1 MEPGKKEG
9 RHESIGIK
17 AVFFLL
23 VLWISFVWCAVTVHA
38 FDGRRYFPDAD
49 MELSEETDP
58 GQAAKDM
65 GIAEELERLEQYLSQ
80 AMGKT
85 ESMSIGFSFAELM
98 KAFAA
103 GDLGKVGAAVKEG
116 AGQLLLSQVRE
127 GAGLLSQAAAIG
139 LLGAM
144 FSGAAS
150 VFKNGQISD
159 TGFYVAYLL
168 LFVCLAGSFLASL
181 SIAAEV
187 LDRILEFMGVLMP
200 AYFMAVSFSG
210 GSITGICMY
219 EAMMA
224 SVFCVQWF
232 SRTVFLTGVRVYV
245 LLVLGSHVMK
255 EPLLSKMTALT
266 EQAVEWGIKTMFGLI
281 LGLHMLEAMV
291 LPYADSAGRSGLLKL
306 AEMVP
311 GLGAGA
317 GTAARMVLGSG
328 VLIKNTMGAA
338 GIVVLG
344 LISFL
349 PVVKLL
355 ILAFFYQ
362 AAGAIMQPVCDKRMV
377 SCVTGVSRGH
387 RLLLKI
393 VLYSLLLFVIAV
405 AVTCKAADVAYL
417 SA

>member
-1 MEPGKKEG
+1 MAQG
-9 RHESIGIK
+9 RKAVKYGRIGIK
-17 AVFFLL
+17 LIVFLMA
-23 VLWISFVWCAVTVHA
+23 LWISGRGSTITAGA
-38 FDGRRYFPDAD
+38 FYEKENF
-49 MELSEETDP
+49 ENNKETSEEMEI
-58 GQAAKDM
+58 GQAAHDM
-65 GIAEELERLEQYLSQ
+65 GISEELEQLQKYLDRSLG
-80 AMGKT
+80 GKNGT
-85 ESMSIGFSFAELM
+85 EDLLFTDLM
-98 KAFAA
+98 KAFAS
-103 GDLGKVGAAVKEG
+103 GNLGALGTAIKEG
-116 AGQLLLSQVRE
+116 FGQLLFSQVRE
-127 GAGLLSQAAAIG
+127 GAGLLTQAAAIG

-168 LFVCLAGSFLASL
+168 LFACLAGSFLTSL

-187 LDRILEFMGVLMP
+187 LDRILEFMGVLIP

-224 SVFCVQWF
+224 AVFCVQWL
-232 SRTVFLTGVRVYV
+232 SKSVFLTGVRVYV

-255 EPLLSKMTALT
+255 EPLLSKMTSLT

-281 LGLHMLEAMV
+281 LGLHVLEAMV
-291 LPYADSAGRSGLLKL
+291 LPYADSVGRSGLLKL
-306 AEMVP
+306 AEAVP

-317 GTAARMVLGSG
+317 GAAARMVLGSG

-338 GIVVLG
+338 GVTVLA
-344 LISFL
+344 LIAFL
-349 PVVKLL
+349 PAAKLL
-355 ILAFFYQ
+355 TLALFYQ

-377 SCVTGVSRGH
+377 SCVIGVSRGH

-393 VLYSLLLFVIAV
+393 VLYSLLLFVIAI

>member
-1 MEPGKKEG
+1 MAQG
-9 RHESIGIK
+9 RKAVKYGRIGIK
-17 AVFFLL
+17 LIVFLMA
-23 VLWISFVWCAVTVHA
+23 LWISGRGSTITAGA
-38 FDGRRYFPDAD
+38 FYEKENF
-49 MELSEETDP
+49 ENNKETSEEMEI
-58 GQAAKDM
+58 GQAAHDM
-65 GIAEELERLEQYLSQ
+65 GISEELEQLQKYLDRSLG
-80 AMGKT
+80 GKNGT
-85 ESMSIGFSFAELM
+85 VDLLFTDLM
-98 KAFAA
+98 KAFAS
-103 GDLGKVGAAVKEG
+103 GNLGALGTAIKEG
-116 AGQLLLSQVRE
+116 FGQLLFSQVRE
-127 GAGLLSQAAAIG
+127 GAGLLTQAAAIG

-168 LFVCLAGSFLASL
+168 LFACLAGSFLTSL

-187 LDRILEFMGVLMP
+187 LDRILEFMGVLIP

-219 EAMMA
+219 EAMMVA
-224 SVFCVQWF
+224 VFCVQWL
-232 SRTVFLTGVRVYV
+232 SKSVFLTGVRVYV

-255 EPLLSKMTALT
+255 EPLLSKMTSLT

-281 LGLHMLEAMV
+281 LGLHVLEAMV
-291 LPYADSAGRSGLLKL
+291 LPYADSVGRSGLLKL
-306 AEMVP
+306 AEAVP

-317 GTAARMVLGSG
+317 GAAARMVLGSG

-338 GIVVLG
+338 GVTVLA
-344 LISFL
+344 LIAFF
-349 PVVKLL
+349 PAAKLL
-355 ILAFFYQ
+355 TLALFYQ

-377 SCVTGVSRGH
+377 SCVIGVSRGH

-393 VLYSLLLFVIAV
+393 VLYSLLLFVIAI

>member
-1 MEPGKKEG
+1 MAPGRKAVKYG
-9 RHESIGIK
+9 SIGIK
-17 AVFFLL
+17 LAVFLMA
-23 VLWISFVWCAVTVHA
+23 LWISGRGSTVTVFA
-38 FDGRRYFPDAD
+38 FNEKEEFENDT
-49 MELSEETDP
+49 ESSEEAEF
-58 GQAAKDM
+58 GLAVQDM
-65 GIAEELERLEQYLSQ
+65 GISEELEQLEQYLNRSL
-80 AMGKT
+80 GGDGNRKT
-85 ESMSIGFSFAELM
+85 SVSFTDLM
-98 KAFAA
+98 KAFAT
-103 GDLGKVGAAVKEG
+103 GDLGALGRTVKEG
-116 AGQLLLSQVRE
+116 AGEILLSHVRE
-127 GAGLLSQAAAIG
+127 GAGLLTQAAAIG

-187 LDRILEFMGVLMP
+187 LERILEFMGILMP

-224 SVFCVQWF
+224 AVFCVQWL
-232 SRTVFLTGVRVYV
+232 SKSVFLTGVRVYV
-245 LLVLGSHVMK
+245 LLVLGSHVTK
-255 EPLLSKMTALT
+255 EPLLSKITSLT
-266 EQAVEWGIKTMFGLI
+266 EQAVEWGIKTMFGLV
-281 LGLHMLEAMV
+281 LGVHVLEAMV
-291 LPYADSAGRSGLLKL
+291 LPYADSVGRSGLLKL
-306 AEMVP
+306 AETVP

-317 GTAARMVLGSG
+317 GAAARMVLGSG

-338 GIVVLG
+338 GVVALG
-344 LISFL
+344 LITFL
-349 PVVKLL
+349 PAAKLL

-362 AAGAIMQPVCDKRMV
+362 AAGAVMQPVCDKRMV

-393 VLYSLLLFVIAV
+393 VLYSLLLFVIAI
-405 AVTCKAADVAYL
+405 AVTCRAADVAYL

>member
-1 MEPGKKEG
+1 MALG
-9 RHESIGIK
+9 RK
-17 AVFFLL
+17 AVKYGRIGTKLAVFLMA
-23 VLWISFVWCAVTVHA
+23 LWISGRGSMVTVHA
-38 FDGRRYFPDAD
+38 FNEGGEFGNST
-49 MELSEETDP
+49 ESSEESEF
-58 GQAAKDM
+58 GQAVRDM
-65 GIAEELERLEQYLSQ
+65 GISEELEQLEQYINRSL
-80 AMGKT
+80 GGDGNRKT
-85 ESMSIGFSFAELM
+85 SVSFTDLM

-103 GDLGKVGAAVKEG
+103 GDLGALGRT
-116 AGQLLLSQVRE
+116 VRE
-127 GAGLLSQAAAIG
+127 GAGLLTQAAAIG

-224 SVFCVQWF
+224 AVFCVQWL
-232 SRTVFLTGVRVYV
+232 SKSVFLIGVRVYV
-245 LLVLGSHVMK
+245 LLVLGSHVTK
-255 EPLLSKMTALT
+255 EPLLSKMTSLT
-266 EQAVEWGIKTMFGLI
+266 EQAVEWGIKTMFGLV
-281 LGLHMLEAMV
+281 LGVHVLEAMV
-291 LPYADSAGRSGLLKL
+291 LPYADSVGRSGLLKL
-306 AEMVP
+306 AEAVP

-317 GTAARMVLGSG
+317 GAAARMVLGSG

-338 GIVVLG
+338 GVVVLG
-344 LISFL
+344 LITFL
-349 PVVKLL
+349 PAAKLL
-355 ILAFFYQ
+355 ILALFYQ

-377 SCVTGVSRGH
+377 SCVIGVSRGH

-393 VLYSLLLFVIAV
+393 VLYSLLLFVIAI
-405 AVTCKAADVAYL
+405 AVTCRAADVAYL